1 MNIRPDLISHNR
13 PRTSLSPTSVTVHNT
28 GNPNTTAQN
37 NRDFFANHPQARVS
51 YHWVVDDIH
60 AIQCIPENE
69 VAWHAGA
76 LANRQSIGVGVC
88 EFTAPSRQAAANNN
102 AAKLLAQILRR
113 HGWTLDQITTHK
125 AWTGKNCP
133 GQLLPMWQRFVRM
146 VSDELPPA
154 LSLNGK
160 HTNIE
165 LKMIAG
171 RTYAPVRALLEH
183 EGYIVSWDDANKT
196 VSGVRRR

>member
-13 PRTSLSPTSVTVHNT
+13 PRTRLSPTSVTVHNT

-69 VAWHAGA
+69 IAWHAGA
-76 LANRQSIGVGVC
+76 VANGQSLGVGVC
-88 EFTAPSRQAAANNN
+88 EFADHRRQAEANSN
-102 AAKLLAQILRR
+102 AAKLIAQILRR
-113 HGWTLDQITTHK
+113 YGWRLDQITTHK

-133 GQLLPMWQRFVRM
+133 SQLLPMWQRFLSL
-146 VSDELPPA
+146 VSTHLPLA

-160 HTNIE
+160 LTNIE
-165 LKMIAG
+165 LKLIEG
-171 RTYAPVRALLEH
+171 RTYAPVRALLEQ
-183 EGYIVSWDDANKT
+183 EGYVINWDEANKI